1 MSDLTIGQ
9 DFNDFFRDRIYEII
23 GRSYLIDYF
32 KTVIPIA
39 KTKGVAVFHSL
50 KFKQIQDLKSLYVL
64 SPVLCFVDD

>member
-23 GRSYLIDYF
+23 GGSYLIDYF
-32 KTVIPIA
+32 KTDA
-39 KTKGVAVFHSL
+39 NCQNKRSCNFSQ
-50 KFKQIQDLKSLYVL
+50 FKQIQDLKSFYVL